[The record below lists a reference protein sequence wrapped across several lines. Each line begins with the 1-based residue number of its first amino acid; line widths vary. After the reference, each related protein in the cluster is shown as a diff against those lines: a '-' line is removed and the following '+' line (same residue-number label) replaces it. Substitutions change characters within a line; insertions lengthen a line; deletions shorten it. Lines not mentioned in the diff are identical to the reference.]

1 MKVGVFIVVEISKDP
16 ILPDS
21 IQLELLEE
29 TISNALYDTDLSEI
43 IEVSGEIL
51 E

>member
-1 MKVGVFIVVEISKDP
+1 MKVGLFIVVSIDKDP
-16 ILPDS
+16 IIPDNIQVELIEES
-21 IQLELLEE
+21 IR
-29 TISNALYDTDLSEI
+29 NALYDTDLSEI